1 MAPVYKSPKSKSAP
15 VFGVTL
21 GIAISCLIFLAIP
34 LTQIFTEYSKS
45 LEAIQAI
52 EVAPPPPP
60 SMEEEPPPPPP
71 PEEEPPLP
79 EFEPPPPPI
88 SLEQLELA
96 LEAGTGS
103 AAVAGDFALPN
114 LSINKNELGG
124 LEIFDISDVD
134 SPPKP
139 IKQVAH
145 LFPMEARRRGLGGDV
160 LLEFIVDQRGNVAN
174 VRILKSSDMIFEKSA
189 ADAIRQWKF
198 QPAQHD
204 GKVVDV
210 RVRTRLKFN
219 MEN

>member
-96 LEAGTGS
+96 L
-103 AAVAGDFALPN
+103 
-114 LSINKNELGG
+114 
-124 LEIFDISDVD
+124 
-134 SPPKP
+134 
-139 IKQVAH
+139 
-145 LFPMEARRRGLGGDV
+145 
-160 LLEFIVDQRGNVAN
+160 
-174 VRILKSSDMIFEKSA
+174 
-189 ADAIRQWKF
+189 
-198 QPAQHD
+198 
-204 GKVVDV
+204 
-210 RVRTRLKFN
+210 
-219 MEN
+219 